1 MKRVLVC
8 GSNGLLG
15 QHVAHLLGGRTDL
28 EVLHTGRQRSF
39 VFDHLLFD
47 YTQLDLTH
55 RGDVR
60 SLVSSFQPDVIINT
74 VAAIDV
80 DWCEQNRDGA
90 WKSNVST
97 VEHLIEA
104 ARKNRSHI
112 IHVSTDYV
120 FDGKNGPYSEE
131 HRPSPVNYYGKTKLA
146 AENLLLASEL
156 PITIARVSLLFGA
169 GVALKPNFVSKVV
182 SALRRRETVFA
193 TRDIGT
199 NPTLAS
205 DAAKAILTVMEGAHR
220 GIFHVSG
227 PDGMNRLDYAHM
239 IADIFGL
246 QTETI
251 REVAASD
258 LYLPAVRPTW
268 TGFSIEKA
276 RNVLSYDPLPVRAAL
291 QQYRQDLTHMV
302 TN

>member
-15 QHVAHLLGGRTDL
+15 QQIAHRLGGRTDL

-74 VAAIDV
+74 VAAVDV
-80 DWCEQNRDGA
+80 DWCELNREEA
-90 WKSNVST
+90 WNTNVST

-104 ARKNRSHI
+104 GRRNNSHI

-120 FDGKNGPYSEE
+120 FDGKNGPYTEE
-131 HRPSPVNYYGKTKLA
+131 QKPGPVNYYGKTKLA
-146 AENLLLASEL
+146 AENLLLASDL
-156 PITIARVSLLFGA
+156 PVTIARVSLLFGA
-169 GVALKPNFVSKVV
+169 GITIKPHYVSKVV
-182 SALRRRETVFA
+182 RALRRGEPVLA
-193 TRDIGT
+193 TKDIGT

-205 DAAKAILTVMEGAHR
+205 DAAGAILTAMEGSHT

-227 PDGMNRLDYAHM
+227 PDGINRLDYARM
-239 IADIFGL
+239 IA
-246 QTETI
+246 
-251 REVAASD
+251 EVFDLPADGIKVVLGSD
-258 LYLPAVRPTW
+258 LKLPAVRPRW
-268 TGFSIEKA
+268 TGFSIAKA
-276 RNVLSYDPLPVRAAL
+276 QRVLLYGPLPLRHAL
-291 QQYRQDLTHMV
+291 ERYKQDLIHTV
-302 TN
+302 NN